1 VVKSI
6 LRRSAS
12 AVLVLLTISFLTF
25 GAMNVLGDPVT
36 NILGVVAADTDDPA
50 SQALVADVER
60 QYHLDDPLPVRWAR
74 WAGDFATG
82 DFGVQFSEDGQPP
95 VRDLVADRLPHTV
108 LLLVMAQV
116 LALALALPWSLWAA
130 PRAGTVADGA
140 STVAVFVCIA
150 IPDFALAV
158 LLKYALTVQVELLPP
173 LYRPDD
179 PLLSRMGQ
187 LFLPALALALPSAAV
202 YQRLL
207 RSDLVET
214 LRADFVATALAKGIS
229 RRRVMLRHVLR
240 PSLTSLITVFGL
252 TTGALLGGTLVVE
265 QVFLVPGLGRAMV
278 EAILREDFPVVL
290 AIVMIVAA
298 TFVVVNL
305 VVDVLYTVIDP
316 RVAR

>member
-1 VVKSI
+1 MVKSI
-6 LRRSAS
+6 LRRSTS
-12 AVLVLLTISFLTF
+12 AVLVLLTVSFLAF

-36 NILGVVAADTDDPA
+36 NVLGVVAADTDDPA
-50 SQALVADVER
+50 SRALIGDVER

-95 VRDLVADRLPHTV
+95 VRDLIADRLPHTV

-116 LALALALPWSLWAA
+116 LALVLALPWGLWAA

-173 LYRPDD
+173 LYHPDD
-179 PLLSRMGQ
+179 PLLGRMGQ

-207 RSDLVET
+207 RSDLIET
-214 LRADFVATALAKGIS
+214 LRADFVTTALAKGIS
-229 RRRVMLRHVLR
+229 RTRVVVHHVLR

-265 QVFLVPGLGRAMV
+265 NVFLVPGLGRAMV

-298 TFVVVNL
+298 AFVIVNL
-305 VVDVLYTVIDP
+305 IVDVLYTVIDP
-316 RVAR
+316 RVLR